1 MGIRRRRRK
10 FKFSG
15 KKQYP
20 KGIASFGIGLV
31 SDICLFAA
39 IRLAFIKNGTLS
51 MYAGSIGIVAFALAL
66 TALILGISVLKDDEA
81 YKLFP
86 GFGVACGGIAT
97 LSWIGIYILGILM

>member
-1 MGIRRRRRK
+1 MRRGRRK

-31 SDICLFAA
+31 SDLCLFFSLRGAF
-39 IRLAFIKNGTLS
+39 LAGGKVSL
-51 MYAGSIGIVAFALAL
+51 YVGSLGIVATVLAVV
-66 TALILGISVLKDDEA
+66 ALILGISVLKDEEA

-86 GFGVACGGIAT
+86 GCGVAFGGIAT
-97 LSWIGIYILGILM
+97 LAWIGIYILGVLR

>member
-31 SDICLFAA
+31 SDICLFAS